1 VLYRGW
7 NDAGVLASLTNTSPV
22 DALAQFEEWGEMKG
36 HAAIEQAASAER
48 PFEGL
53 QHSFT
58 NVQVEVDGS
67 DIATGRANLIFFATP
82 QLSKPEVNYAFGGP
96 YKFEF
101 KRTRQGWRISSMKL
115 RKVWA
120 QGQDTL
126 GVFTAAK

>member
-1 VLYRGW
+1 
-7 NDAGVLASLTNTSPV
+7 
-22 DALAQFEEWGEMKG
+22 MKG

-48 PFEGL
+48 PFAGL

-67 DIATGRANLIFFATP
+67 DTATGRANLIFFATP